1 MFMIRIPSVALA
13 IRMLSATAPPF
24 NDRGCGCA
32 LLHPPRMVCG
42 RERAAIPAATSELAE
57 CG

>member
-1 MFMIRIPSVALA
+1 MIRIPSVALA

-32 LLHPPRMVCG
+32 LLHPPRMV
-42 RERAAIPAATSELAE
+42 
-57 CG
+57 